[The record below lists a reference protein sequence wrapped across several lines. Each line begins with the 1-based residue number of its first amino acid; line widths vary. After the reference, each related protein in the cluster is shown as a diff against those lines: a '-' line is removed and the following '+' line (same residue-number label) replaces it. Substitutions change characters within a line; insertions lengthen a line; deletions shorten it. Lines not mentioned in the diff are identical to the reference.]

1 VFRTKG
7 DGPLYQTLL
16 RDSSLFALL
25 EWLDEDL
32 ASQAREGGCRCGGV
46 LHSAR
51 YPRKPRGG
59 PEESSAQPIRRSS
72 FCCSVDG
79 CRRRLTPPSLR
90 FLGRKVYYGIWVLLL
105 PVLREGPTPERLR
118 RLEEVF
124 AVSRRTLLRWRRWWR
139 EALPTTRFWEERR
152 GLWARPIEL
161 ASLPGALLG
170 AFTGKTDSAERVLA
184 ALRWLAPLASSG
196 GSIPARGI

>member
-1 VFRTKG
+1 
-7 DGPLYQTLL
+7 LYQSLL

-25 EWLDEDL
+25 ERFDDDL
-32 ASQAREGGCRCGGV
+32 ASQARDGGCPCGGV

-59 PEESSAQPIRRSS
+59 PERASAEAVRRLS

-79 CRRRLTPPSLR
+79 CRRRVTPPSLR

-105 PVLREGPTPERLR
+105 PVLREGSTSARLR

-124 AVSRRTLLRWRRWWR
+124 AVNRRTLLRWRRWWR
-139 EALPTTRFWEERR
+139 EVMPTTRFWDARR
-152 GLWARPIEL
+152 GLWARPIDL
-161 ASLPGALLG
+161 ASLPEALLG
-170 AFTGKTDSAERVLA
+170 AFTGKIDPAERVLA
-184 ALRWLAPLASSG
+184 ALRWLAPLGGSGG
-196 GSIPARGI
+196 GSIVAHGT